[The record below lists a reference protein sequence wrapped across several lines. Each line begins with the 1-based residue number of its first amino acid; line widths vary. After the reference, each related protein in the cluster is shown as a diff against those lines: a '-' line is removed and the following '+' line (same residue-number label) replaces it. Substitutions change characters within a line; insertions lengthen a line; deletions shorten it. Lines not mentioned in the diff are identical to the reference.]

1 MAPVMRAPRLEPVG
15 TTPGWRFIN
24 SVTLRCRVGRRE
36 IRSFEMELPIC
47 ESVVCSRAPAAAVTS
62 TVWLSAPTSSLKS
75 RSRALL
81 TATVTLAT
89 VDVRKA
95 GILTVILYWPGRTP
109 LNRYWPEALAVC
121 AWAAL
126 VSLLTSSTD
135 ASGTIAP
142 DGSVTVP
149 ETAPVVADCAAALE
163 GSNCTMPRKK
173 IDSQTA
179 TNTIRACDAANASC
193 TGKIFLNI
201 FISYP
206 PRNSGYSGKPARQRG
221 PR

>member
-15 TTPGWRFIN
+15 TTPGWRFR
-24 SVTLRCRVGRRE
+24 RCVAVGWRVGRRE
-36 IRSFEMELPIC
+36 RRFLEMELPIC
-47 ESVVCSRAPAAAVTS
+47 ESVVWSRARAAAVTS

-89 VDVRKA
+89 VDVRKPA
-95 GILTVILYWPGRTP
+95 ILTVILYWPGRTP

-142 DGSVTVP
+142 DGSGTVP

-173 IDSQTA
+173 IDSQAA

-193 TGKIFLNI
+193 AGKIFINVSI
-201 FISYP
+201 FVP
-206 PRNSGYSGKPARQRG
+206 PKKL
-221 PR
+221 